1 MVRLIRWA
9 AIGVLALAVVGVVP
23 AVAQQSVGRIDV
35 TIMDSTG
42 GVLPGVTVNITG
54 PLNQMMVTDER
65 GEAHFLNLT
74 VGTYQVTANLQG
86 FNEYRN
92 TNVPVA
98 AGVAVPL
105 KIQLA
110 VAGAQETINV
120 TAETPVIDTKKETT
134 ATTVSL
140 AELQDVPTARDPW
153 VVMQS
158 VPGIITDRVN
168 VGGSESGQQSGFMGK
183 GTDSGQTTWNVDGM
197 PITDMSSLSSP
208 FYYDFDMFSEMSVTT
223 GGADVKSSTGGI
235 QLNFMLKSGTNNFHG
250 NARTYYESEGMQG
263 TNLPSSLEY
272 LSGATGKGDRTDMYL
287 DAGGDIGGPVIKD
300 KWWFWGAYGK
310 TDVRILKLAGSKD
323 RTLLKNV
330 SFKTQA
336 QVLNPL
342 RVSFTYFNANKLKWG
357 RGAGSTRPQETTY
370 DQTGPNDLY
379 KGEANYVIGSN
390 LFVVGRYA
398 HVKGGF
404 AFQPEGGFDNVDVWR
419 DASNV
424 WHGSYNNYITDRP
437 QDALNVDANYFR
449 GNQEFKFGYSWRKTE
464 VHSTSQWPNDYYTY
478 YNYAAGE
485 APIMTVN
492 VAALQPGDG
501 ASKYQSFYAGDT
513 ITLNRATIN
522 LGVRFDHQ
530 TASVL
535 PSTSPA
541 SMAPGAAAYLP
552 AVTAP
557 GVANAIKQNV
567 IQPRVGITYAL
578 DESRKTQLRATYS
591 MFTDQIGSGTAG
603 FLSVAQYR
611 WYYVD
616 VVDQNGNHIADP
628 NEFPTDPAVYA
639 ADINNGDY
647 GGFDPSNPGG
657 STTTSFHSVGDY
669 GAPRTHELIVG
680 VDRELMPNFGLSA
693 SFTYRRM
700 NNFNWRPL
708 KNITTNDFVQV
719 DSISGS
725 LPSGIPGT
733 SGGSYDTPIY
743 GLSDASLIPA
753 GKGRVYQTHK
763 DYYQKFVGFEMS
775 ATKRMSN
782 HWMARFGFSTNNWKE
797 YGSNGQPTAYT
808 WDPTSTLANPN
819 ISGGD
824 VAVASGGSGKSG
836 IYMVLPTYQ
845 FSANGVYQAPYGINF
860 GVNYLLRQGYAMPWY
875 STVRGISD
883 PLGSTK
889 SVLLVGQFAQDR
901 LPAVQTMDI
910 RVGKQFTFRTVRL
923 NVDFDVFNLFN
934 SATVLGR
941 QVQRVRDER
950 HAAVHRRDGD
960 HAAENRAY
968 RRADRL
974 LGSRGG
980 GRRVAPTRIAP

>member
-1 MVRLIRWA
+1 MVRLLRWA
-9 AIGVLALAVVGVVP
+9 AVGVLALAVVGVAP

-263 TNLPSSLEY
+263 TNLPSSLNY
-272 LSGATGKGDRTDMYL
+272 LAGKTGKGDRTDMYL

-310 TDVRILKLAGSKD
+310 TDVRILKLAGAKD

-379 KGEANYVIGSN
+379 KGEANYVLGSN
-390 LFVVGRYA
+390 LFIVGRFA

-404 AFQPEGGFDNVDVWR
+404 AFQPEGGFDNVQVWR

-424 WHGSYNNYITDRP
+424 WHGSYNNYVTDRP
-437 QDALNVDANYFR
+437 QDTFNMDANYFR

-464 VHSTSQWPNDYYTY
+464 VHSTSEWPNNYYTY
-478 YNYAAGE
+478 FNYSAGE

-492 VAALQPGDG
+492 VAAPWGSDG

-513 ITLNRATIN
+513 ITMDRATIN

-535 PSTSPA
+535 PTSGVAA
-541 SMAPGAAAYLP
+541 SAPGAAAYLP

-591 MFTDQIGSGTAG
+591 MFTDQIGSGTAS

-616 VVDQNGNHIADP
+616 VTDLNGNHIADP
-628 NEFPTDPAVYA
+628 NEFPTDPAIYA

-647 GGFDPSNPGG
+647 GGFDPSNPAG

-753 GKGRVYQTHK
+753 GKGRVYETHK

-808 WDPTSTLANPN
+808 WDPTRTLSNPN

-860 GVNYLLRQGYAMPWY
+860 GANYLIRQGYAMPWY

-941 QVQRVRDER
+941 QY
-950 HAAVHRRDGD
+950 
-960 HAAENRAY
+960 NAY
-968 RRADRL
+968 VTSGTPQYTD
-974 LGSRGG
+974 
-980 GRRVAPTRIAP
+980 VMEIMQPRIARIGVRIGF